1 MYKEYAEVSGV
12 SALGLDTTVPPEW
25 AAAELQTKL
34 PVQGNLDPIML
45 VAGGEALRNSAVGIL
60 KTLSNGP
67 FVFNL
72 GHGVVQSTPPE
83 HVGQLAALVKSWPDI
98 SG

>member
-1 MYKEYAEVSGV
+1 
-12 SALGLDTTVPPEW
+12 
-25 AAAELQTKL
+25 
-34 PVQGNLDPIML
+34 
-45 VAGGEALRNSAVGIL
+45 
-60 KTLSNGP
+60 LSNGP

-98 SG
+98 PV